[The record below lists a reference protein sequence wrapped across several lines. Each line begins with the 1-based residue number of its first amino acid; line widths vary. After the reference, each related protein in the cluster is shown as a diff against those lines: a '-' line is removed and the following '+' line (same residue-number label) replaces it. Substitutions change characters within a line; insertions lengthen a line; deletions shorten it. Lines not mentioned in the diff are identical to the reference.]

1 MPEMTALNQA
11 LAPAPAQRTWQVVAL
26 AAVVVLGLTMASL
39 VGSVLSVGATWPTNI
54 PITVSFLYMT
64 TTSTVRH
71 ATSMPPRGSLTLCSQ
86 PVRPFVCYQTCEYR
100 ILKTNTPILTQI
112 GTNGPLDKSSSS
124 RMHVMNHNWSA
135 TKQHLH
141 P

>member
-1 MPEMTALNQA
+1 MTALNQA

-100 ILKTNTPILTQI
+100 ILKNEYTDFNA
-112 GTNGPLDKSSSS
+112 
-124 RMHVMNHNWSA
+124 NWHKWSTGQVFFFSYA
-135 TKQHLH
+135 CHE